1 MQFIRLKAQPGSVKK
16 QRERMRPGISSLF
29 RSTDPAKEESSPKTT
44 PWPYSSSDASGGRV
58 EGAPVSPVAEGVST
72 RLPFGPRA
80 GFWVRFDAL
89 VIDLVPL
96 AAVTGTFMGI
106 GAVSLSSWV
115 KDLVDPRALLLL
127 LAYFSFFEGS
137 ASGQTVGK
145 KLLNIR
151 VVDLGNGQSIGFVRA
166 AVRNVVAYAV
176 SVIFLLGYLWML
188 WDEEGQTWHD
198 KVASSIVVPTD
209 AFPVDK

>member
-1 MQFIRLKAQPGSVKK
+1 MDERLNRRTESGRSGAIREDAEATLVPSV
-16 QRERMRPGISSLF
+16 EDGP
-29 RSTDPAKEESSPKTT
+29 
-44 PWPYSSSDASGGRV
+44 SDHPS
-58 EGAPVSPVAEGVST
+58 
-72 RLPFGPRA
+72 GPRA

-89 VIDLVPL
+89 LIDIVLL
-96 AAVTGTFMGI
+96 TAVTSTFMGI
-106 GAVSLSSWV
+106 GPVSLSSWA

-127 LAYFSFFEGS
+127 LAYFTFFEGS

-151 VVDLGNGQSIGFVRA
+151 VVDLDNAQSIGFVRA
-166 AVRNVVAYAV
+166 AVRNVVAYFV

-188 WDEEGQTWHD
+188 WDEERQTWHD

-209 AFPVDK
+209 AFPVDKWPG